1 MVSYPTS
8 VVEDISCRFRLLRA
22 IAPLA
27 SSVEYELLEDSSA
40 SSAIWIKS
48 ARQPDVA
55 FQLID
60 AGGCIPGFCIEPDA
74 AALQSIGLSALADAR
89 IMLLVE
95 PSPTG
100 MRVNFSCPLILNP
113 KTGLATQVQAAA
125 SPQWQPPALR
135 EPANLRSRSR
145 SRWQASLAFMA

>member
-8 VVEDISCRFRLLRA
+8 AGADISCRFRLLRA

-27 SSVEYELLEDSSA
+27 GSAEYELLEDSSG

-48 ARQPDVA
+48 VEQPEAA

-74 AALQSIGLSALADAR
+74 AACESIGLSGHADAR

-113 KTGLATQVQAAA
+113 KTGLATQVQATA
-125 SPQWQPPALR
+125 SPQWQPPTLR
-135 EPANLRSRSR
+135 EPAHLRSRSR